1 MSRCCA
7 GIVLLCLL
15 LSPWRLSL
23 GSSQPHR
30 DYPLAGKLVSTRY
43 SQGVYQ
49 GHAQNWQGLQG
60 ANGDIFIANGNG
72 ILEWNGEYWSK
83 YPTPDNTRVRAMT
96 QWQDGY
102 LYFGTTNDIG
112 RLEADETGQLR
123 FRSLISDWPEEDRQF
138 GEIWSVASD
147 ERLVLFGSRKKLFA
161 WDGSRMTVVKD
172 FQPGPNRI
180 LHHQGRLLLFLPGKG
195 LFQIDT
201 RNQPKVVP
209 LPFPQGL
216 PEKSIVRALLPDG
229 DGGTLI
235 VTDRKGVFRWQGE
248 HTEPVLDGSRFG
260 KDVVIY
266 SALRGSDGYLYLG
279 SLADGLFMLSPDG
292 DLLRNFRRMD
302 GLGTNTIINLFE
314 DNQGNI
320 WFTGDGS
327 IGHFRPPHQLSR
339 YHDEA
344 NVTGAFAL
352 RVFRG
357 QPVIA
362 GLGLY
367 RLVQVAGSLA
377 PPVLEPLSGWSLQ
390 AWDIADA
397 DGGLTLIAGEKGV
410 HAARVD
416 DNWAL
421 TDSRLVLKAMFAY
434 GILPDRQQPGRY
446 WVTTS
451 DGLYRLRQR
460 GSAWE
465 SWRAPGVEDEV
476 QEMVQAPD
484 GSLWVGSSHQRLYHL
499 ENTPGRDAVTIR
511 VFGKEQGL
519 PPGNVFPYLID
530 GRVLIGT
537 TDGLM
542 EPVRRADAIIG
553 FQTARDMPQVLTR
566 VGQDV
571 FKLYQDDRGDLW
583 FRVGEETSWA
593 YRDAQGNWQV
603 ATDFLK
609 PLPDTGVMGLW
620 PGEDGLLRVLYANGQ
635 FYGVDPGWLKFKTGS
650 GRLAVRKIV
659 DADSGEWLA
668 ADAGELSRISLA
680 HQDNGLR
687 IYYSLSEYSLPEQT
701 RYSTRLLK
709 NGEGD
714 WSSWNREYWRDYRNL
729 PGGDY
734 SFQLRARDPWGKR
747 FTTEPLPLHVA
758 LPWYLGA
765 WAKLLYSL
773 SLLLL
778 LGMAAYLGRRWRMGY
793 LEQQKAMLEQEVA
806 RRTRKIEAQAAQ
818 LREQQQLKDRFFAN
832 VSHEFRTPLTLIIEP
847 LRELQRS
854 AGQVLPADAKGLLD
868 TALKS
873 SRQML
878 DLVGQVLDVKRLES
892 GQFALRVA
900 EHDLADLLRQ
910 VENRFRP
917 WLRQHSQT
925 LTLVGC
931 EDPVLLYF
939 DWDQIDR
946 AVSNLVSNA
955 VKYSGAGSHIQMQLQ
970 TLEEEACVSVMDDGP
985 GIPET
990 LRDKV
995 FERYVQG
1002 EQADGKVQ
1010 PGTGIGLS
1018 LARDLAEMHQGRLVL
1033 ESTEAGKGA
1042 CFRLCLKRSRAH
1054 YSATEMLAEQ
1064 GGGPASGPSSSW
1076 VIEAAA
1082 RRRTLLV
1089 VDDNADLRRFI
1100 VERLCSGFQV
1110 LEAAD
1115 GATGLELARERLPDL
1130 VIADVAMPRMDGLT
1144 LLSRLRNEA
1153 ATRDIPVIL
1162 LTARTTKRD
1171 TVKGLQAGADD
1182 YLTKPFDTSELVLR
1196 INRLLQKQDRL
1207 CQLLLDQY
1215 QTREAPSSRDTFG
1228 ERLRAVLSR
1237 HLSDPELD
1245 MTKLAGEM
1253 AVSRA
1258 TLYRRIQKETGMSAA
1273 QFVRT
1278 ERLKLARKLLREGQ
1292 GKVGEVAYA
1301 CGFENLSGF
1310 SRSYKEY
1317 WGVPPSQDL
1326 MRTYQSEKDEN
1337 ATSGQTD

>member
-1 MSRCCA
+1 M
-7 GIVLLCLL
+7 LLCLL
-15 LSPWRLSL
+15 LSPWQRSL
-23 GSSQPHR
+23 GSSTPHT
-30 DYPLAGKLVSTRY
+30 DYPLAGKLLSTRF
-43 SQGVYQ
+43 SQGIYQ
-49 GHAQNWQGLQG
+49 GHAQNWRGLQG
-60 ANGDIFIANGNG
+60 ARGDIFIANGNG

-83 YPTPDNTRVRAMT
+83 YPTPDGTRVRAMT
-96 QWQDGY
+96 QWKDGHLY
-102 LYFGTTNDIG
+102 LGTTNDVG
-112 RLEADETGQLR
+112 RLEADESGQLR
-123 FRSLISDWPEEDRQF
+123 FRSLISDWPEEKRLF

-147 ERLVLFGSRKKLFA
+147 DRLVLFSSRKKLFA
-161 WDGSRMTVVKD
+161 WDGSRLTVVKG

-180 LHHQGRLLLFLPGKG
+180 LHFQDRLLLFLPGKG
-195 LFQIDT
+195 LFRIDT
-201 RNQPKVVP
+201 RDGPKVVP
-209 LPFPQGL
+209 LPFPRGL

-235 VTDRKGVFRWQGE
+235 VTGRKGVFRWRDGRA
-248 HTEPVLDGSRFG
+248 EPVLDASRFG
-260 KDVVIY
+260 KGVLVY
-266 SALRGSDGYLYLG
+266 TALRGSDGYLYLG
-279 SLADGLFMLSPDG
+279 SLAHGLFLLSPDG
-292 DLLRNFRRMD
+292 ELLRNFRRMD

-314 DNQGNI
+314 DDQGNI

-339 YHDEA
+339 YHDQA

-352 RVFRG
+352 RIFRG
-357 QPVIA
+357 QPVVA
-362 GLGLY
+362 GLGLSH
-367 RLVQVAGSLA
+367 LVQPAGSLA
-377 PPVLEPLSGWSLQ
+377 PPVLKPMAGWSLQ
-390 AWDIADA
+390 AWDIVDV
-397 DGGLTLIAGEKGV
+397 DHGLTLIAGEKGV

-416 DNWAL
+416 DDWAV
-421 TDSRLVLKAMFAY
+421 TDARRVLKAMFAY
-434 GILPDRQQPGRY
+434 GILPDRQQQGRY

-451 DGLYRLRQR
+451 DGLFHLQQQ
-460 GSAWE
+460 GE
-465 SWRAPGVEDEV
+465 SWEFGPVPGVEDEV

-484 GSLWVGSSHQRLYHL
+484 GSLWVGTSHQRLYHL
-499 ENTPGRDAVTIR
+499 ENTSGQGTVTVS
-511 VFGKEQGL
+511 VFGKGQGL
-519 PPGNVFPYLID
+519 PPGNVYPYLID

-542 EPVRRADAIIG
+542 EPVRQPGGITG
-553 FQTARDMPQVLTR
+553 FQSARGMPKVLTSA
-566 VGQDV
+566 GQDV
-571 FKLYQDDRGDLW
+571 FKLYQDSGGDLW
-583 FRVGEETSWA
+583 FRAGMKA
-593 YRDAQGNWQV
+593 GRAHRDARGNWQV

-609 PLPDTGVMGLW
+609 PLPATGVVGLW
-620 PGEDGLLRVLYANGQ
+620 PGKDGLLRVLYANGE
-635 FYGVDPGWLKFKTGS
+635 FYAVDPGWLKFKTGS

-659 DADSGEWLA
+659 DADTGELLA
-668 ADAGELSRISLA
+668 ADGGELSGISLA

-701 RYSTRLLK
+701 LYSTRLLK
-709 NGEGD
+709 DGEGN

-734 SFQLRARDPWGKR
+734 RFQLRARDPWGKL
-747 FTTEPLPLHVA
+747 FTAEAMPVHVA
-758 LPWYLGA
+758 LPWYLGV
-765 WAKLLYSL
+765 WARLLYVL
-773 SLLLL
+773 VFLLL
-778 LGMAAYLGRRWRMGY
+778 LGMAAYLGRRWRVGY
-793 LEQQKAMLEQEVA
+793 LEQQKAALEQEVA
-806 RRTRKIEAQAAQ
+806 HRTRRIEAQAAE

-847 LRELQRS
+847 LRELRHS
-854 AGQVLPADAKGLLD
+854 VGQELPPEASGLLD

-878 DLVGQVLDVKRLES
+878 DLIGQVLDVKRLES

-917 WLRQHSQT
+917 WVRQQSQT
-925 LTLVGC
+925 LSLVGC

-955 VKYSGAGSHIQMQLQ
+955 VKYSGLGSHIRLELQ
-970 TLEEEACVSVMDDGP
+970 AGDDEICVLVVDDGP
-985 GIPET
+985 GIPEA

-1002 EQADGKVQ
+1002 EQADGKAQ

-1018 LARDLAEMHQGRLVL
+1018 LARDLVDMHQGRLVL
-1033 ESTEAGKGA
+1033 DSTETGKGA
-1042 CFRLCLKRSRAH
+1042 CFRLCLKRGKAH
-1054 YSATEMLAEQ
+1054 YSATEMLPEP
-1064 GGGPASGPSSSW
+1064 GDSPVSDSSSSR
-1076 VIEAAA
+1076 IFKEEA
-1082 RRRTLLV
+1082 RQRTLLV

-1100 VERLCSGFQV
+1100 VERLSSGFQI
-1110 LEAAD
+1110 LEAGD
-1115 GATGLELARERLPDL
+1115 GATGLDLARERLPDL
-1130 VIADVAMPRMDGLT
+1130 IITDVAMPRMDGLT

-1171 TVKGLQAGADD
+1171 TVRGLQAGADD
-1182 YLTKPFDTSELVLR
+1182 YLTKPFDTSELVVR
-1196 INRLLQKQDRL
+1196 INGLLEKQDRL
-1207 CQLLLDQY
+1207 RQLLLEQY
-1215 QTREAPSSRDTFG
+1215 QTREAPESQQSFG
-1228 ERLRAVLSR
+1228 ERLRVVLGR
-1237 HLSDPELD
+1237 YLSDPELD
-1245 MTKLAGEM
+1245 MTRLAGEL

-1278 ERLKLARKLLREGQ
+1278 ERLKLARKLLQEGQ

-1317 WGVPPSQDL
+1317 WGVPPSRDL
-1326 MRTYQSEKDEN
+1326 AGAVGAEKDSN
-1337 ATSGQTD
+1337 ATSGQAD